1 MKLKKF
7 QYSNSQLKNGYEEM
21 GKINLGFAESGLE
34 GDAKDL
40 VSYESQLVNTTMP
53 WESDQSDD

>member
-1 MKLKKF
+1 MEMKKF
-7 QYSNSQLKNGYEEM
+7 QYSNRQLKNGYEAM

-40 VSYESQLVNTTMP
+40 VSYESQLVTFDVP
-53 WESDQSDD
+53 WEDDNNDD

>member
-1 MKLKKF
+1 MKMKKF
-7 QYSNSQLKNGYEEM
+7 QYSDRQLKNGYEAM

-40 VSYESQLVNTTMP
+40 VSYETQLVSFNVP
-53 WESDQSDD
+53 WAGDDSDD